1 MASRRQGTRSL
12 IELRIAMYP
21 IAPILRPVN
30 AARCGTVDVPGQ
42 CLWAS
47 HRRFFWQAVLGLGAA
62 ACIIGQHVAM
72 PPRQPCSA
80 VVMPAQIQSWGG

>member
-1 MASRRQGTRSL
+1 MVSAFPDRPT

-21 IAPILRPVN
+21 TAPILRPIN
-30 AARCGTVDVPGQ
+30 AARFGTVDVRGR
-42 CLWAS
+42 CFRAL
-47 HRRFFWQAVLGLGAA
+47 HRQFAWQTILGLSAA